1 MRHLAQS
8 RLRSHPYLAASD
20 RARNVRPSR
29 ERIGMRHAL
38 NALFLA
44 CALFLAASPDV
55 VAEGQENAAIWSKPG
70 DLAQRNLFYGS
81 GGEQHQPHGMLSFVE
96 EDHAGS
102 NPKIYVRDQDGTKW
116 TAKMGVEAKP
126 ETAAAHLLWAVGYY
140 TDEDYFVPQVSVEGI
155 PPHLQRGQNLIEPHG
170 RIENVRLKRHI
181 EGQKKI
187 GNWKWRDNPFS
198 RTRQFNGLRVMMAL
212 MNSWDLKDENNAIYE
227 RKQGGPRKVYVV
239 SDLGA
244 SFGTIGY
251 SWTQAMAKGN
261 LNSYRHS
268 KFIKKAGPE
277 FIDFNAPGR
286 PALIYFVDVPGLI
299 HRLRM
304 RWVGRHIPR
313 EDVKWMGDLLSRLSS
328 QQIQDAFRSA
338 GYSPHEIEDFTKIVQ
353 ERIDE
358 LTKL

>member
-8 RLRSHPYLAASD
+8 RLRSHPCLAASD

-29 ERIGMRHAL
+29 ERIGMRHRL

-55 VAEGQENAAIWSKPG
+55 VAEGQENAAIWSEPG
-70 DLAQRNLFYGS
+70 DLAQRNLSYGS

-277 FIDFNAPGR
+277 FIDFNAPSR

-313 EDVKWMGDLLSRLSS
+313 EDVKWMGDVLSRLSS

>member
-1 MRHLAQS
+1 MRCLSQS
-8 RLRSHPYLAASD
+8 RLGVNQNIDAHNRGPAH
-20 RARNVRPSR
+20 SR
-29 ERIGMRHAL
+29 ERLRMRSAL

-44 CALFLAASPDV
+44 CTLLLVGSDAI
-55 VAEGQENAAIWSKPG
+55 AEEENAAIWSEPG
-70 DLAQRNLFYGS
+70 NIAQRNLFYGA
-81 GGEQHQPHGMLSFVE
+81 GGEQDQPHGTLSFVE
-96 EDHAGS
+96 EDHEGS
-102 NPKIYVRDQDGTKW
+102 NPKFYVRDQDGTKW
-116 TAKMGVEAKP
+116 TVKLGVEAKP

-140 TDEDYFVPQVSVEGI
+140 TDEDYFVPQLSVEGI
-155 PPHLQRGQNLIEPHG
+155 PSHLQRGQNLIEPQG
-170 RIENVRLKRHI
+170 RIENVRLERHI

-187 GNWKWRDNPFS
+187 GNWKWKDNPFS
-198 RTRQFNGLRVMMAL
+198 RTRQFNGLRVMLAL

-227 RKQGGPRKVYVV
+227 RKQADPREVYAV

-244 SFGTIGY
+244 SFGTTGY

-261 LNSYRHS
+261 LKSYRHS

-277 FIDFNAPGR
+277 FVDFNAPSR
-286 PALIYFVDVPGLI
+286 PALIYFFHVPGLI

-313 EDVKWMGDLLSRLSS
+313 EDAKWIGHLLSHLSS

-338 GYSPHEIEDFTKIVQ
+338 GYSPQEAEGFSKIVQ

-358 LTKL
+358 LTNL

>member
-1 MRHLAQS
+1 MRCLSQS
-8 RLRSHPYLAASD
+8 RLGVNQNIDAHNRGPAH
-20 RARNVRPSR
+20 SR
-29 ERIGMRHAL
+29 ERLRMRSAL

-44 CALFLAASPDV
+44 CTLLLVGSDAI
-55 VAEGQENAAIWSKPG
+55 AEEENAAIWSEPG
-70 DLAQRNLFYGS
+70 NIAQRNLFYGA
-81 GGEQHQPHGMLSFVE
+81 GGEQDQPHGTLSFVE
-96 EDHAGS
+96 EDHEGS
-102 NPKIYVRDQDGTKW
+102 NPKFYVRDQDGTKW
-116 TAKMGVEAKP
+116 TVKLGVEAKP

-140 TDEDYFVPQVSVEGI
+140 TDEDYFVPQLSVEGI
-155 PPHLQRGQNLIEPHG
+155 PSHLQRGQNLIEPQG
-170 RIENVRLKRHI
+170 RIENVRLERHI

-187 GNWKWRDNPFS
+187 GNWKWKDNPFS
-198 RTRQFNGLRVMMAL
+198 RTRQFNGLRVMLAL

-227 RKQGGPRKVYVV
+227 RKQADPREVYAV

-244 SFGTIGY
+244 SFGTTGY
-251 SWTQAMAKGN
+251 SWTHAMAKGN
-261 LNSYRHS
+261 LKSYRHS

-277 FIDFNAPGR
+277 FVDFNAPSR
-286 PALIYFVDVPGLI
+286 PALIYFFHVPGLI

-313 EDVKWMGDLLSRLSS
+313 EDAKWIGDLLSHLSS

-338 GYSPHEIEDFTKIVQ
+338 GYCPQEVEGFSKIVQ